1 MRITGGKLKGRLTE
15 TPYGKMA
22 IRPAMD
28 RMRESLFDILDSQLN
43 GKSFLD
49 LFSGSGTIA
58 LEAVSHGATN
68 VSLCEMD
75 RSKAKVIFKNVSM
88 AEELGVRINCHFMAV
103 ELYLKRCKEKFDF
116 VFFDP
121 PFPYKFR
128 LELLQILESRKILN
142 PEGTV
147 LIHYPAEDPLPEK
160 IGSLELV
167 DKRIYGRS
175 IVNFYKY
182 AQSNSENKIC
192 ETNQTQG
199 QKSSAYLNT

>member
-1 MRITGGKLKGRLTE
+1 MRITGGKLKGRVTE

-28 RMRESLFDILDSQLN
+28 RMRESLFDILDSQLK

-75 RSKAKVIFKNVSM
+75 RSKAKIIFKNVSM

-182 AQSNSENKIC
+182 AQNNSENKTC
-192 ETNQTQG
+192 ENNQTQSA
-199 QKSSAYLNT
+199 SSKN

>member
-1 MRITGGKLKGRLTE
+1 MRITGGKLKGRITE

-28 RMRESLFDILDSQLN
+28 RMRESLFDILDSQLKE
-43 GKSFLD
+43 KSFLD

-88 AEELGVRINCHFMAV
+88 AEEFGVRIKCHFMAV

-160 IGSLELV
+160 IGSLELA

-175 IVNFYKY
+175 VVNFYKY
-182 AQSNSENKIC
+182 AQINAEN
-192 ETNQTQG
+192 ETECT
-199 QKSSAYLNT
+199 KT